1 MSEKKS
7 DLKSL
12 LKSASLPERVVAVV
26 LDRQLV
32 TEFQRAEDGLDK
44 AHEDRARNGRL
55 ASSSVKDAAEKVEA
69 IREKMREST
78 VEFTLRGM
86 RAADW
91 RALKAEHPVGD
102 DPSPEDN
109 LLGAD
114 VNALFDAAVRKS
126 IVSPE
131 LDDDDW
137 SALVDVLT
145 EGEWDRFTNAVY
157 ALNEQGTNIPF
168 SQAASA
174 ALRPS
179 DVD

>member
-1 MSEKKS
+1 MPEKKS

-32 TEFQRAEDGLDK
+32 TEFQRAEDELEK
-44 AHEDRARNGRL
+44 AHEARARDRRL
-55 ASSSVKDAAEKVEA
+55 GTGVQDAAKKVEA

-102 DPSPEDN
+102 DPTPEDN

-131 LDDDDW
+131 IDDDDW
-137 SALVDVLT
+137 SKLVDVLT

-168 SQAASA
+168 SQAASV
-174 ALRPS
+174 ALRS
-179 DVD
+179 NDDD